1 MCESVSFSIALASKR
16 ILSQTT
22 KVRVIVVRQDDSLV
36 ADFVIFLAQKR
47 NSSATQF
54 NDKSILV
61 DDFVVSLPQL
71 AMDLHAKAHELE
83 NLLLVRQLTHSCEL
97 VKFVSRVF
105 QGGLCNSVYSHS
117 LANSQSRLTVTREI
131 LSTSAISS

>member
-1 MCESVSFSIALASKR
+1 SQLFDGLGLKENLIRLAE
-16 ILSQTT
+16 
-22 KVRVIVVRQDDSLV
+22 
-36 ADFVIFLAQKR
+36 FVTYLAQKR

-71 AMDLHAKAHELE
+71 AMNLHAKAYELE
-83 NLLLVRQLTHSCEL
+83 NFLPVKQLTHSCEL

-117 LANSQSRLTVTREI
+117 LANSQSRLTVTGEI